1 MAYRVVKF
9 KIKLNQSKDAESIK
23 RFDELL
29 SLSTKFWNHLIDIS
43 HCQYNKINKT
53 FHYENHKFVKHEDYL
68 ELEIPTKG
76 QAEKLG
82 KEFFKDDKIHSH
94 LVQETALR
102 FANAVKKAYKD
113 HKRSPKSGLRFP
125 KFKETGD
132 DYKSLKFKQYNSGYK
147 IDYNNN
153 EISFNLERNQIK
165 FNFIGDDYHK
175 NIIKNNKEKYCLI
188 KKVDKDN
195 YFLCVYIEGDFEV
208 IIKQNTLNVPP
219 PLTIKQKSD
228 FIKKRYKK
236 LDKKEKEY
244 VDKIRKINGR
254 NKEKPLVK
262 EQNAKQFVHPEKQ
275 VGIDPGC
282 GYNNTLTLS
291 NGIVYNF
298 SNSFYAKIARLERNK
313 EKLKGKVVDSKSW
326 IRLNNTIK
334 EQEESIANS
343 RHDWLHKVSKH
354 LMLNYD
360 VISMEDFNSQSFT
373 EDNGIKFLNK
383 QVMNGAF
390 GTLKTF
396 FAYKSAMFKD
406 KKFILINPEY
416 TSQICSNCHRVI
428 KKELSQRVHKC
439 ECGLCID
446 RDINSAINI
455 LLLATDS
462 KFRNQFNSVVDS
474 TKESRNG
481 LGDGGLTTPIDK
493 NELSKVAPLDAHG
506 L

>member
-9 KIKLNQSKDAESIK
+9 PIKINQSKDAESIK
-23 RFDELL
+23 IFDQLL
-29 SLSTKFWNHLIDIS
+29 ELSTKFWNHLIDIS
-43 HCQYNKINKT
+43 NFHYNKINKT
-53 FHYENHKFVKHEDYL
+53 FHYENNEIVKHADFL
-68 ELEIPTKG
+68 ENKIITYN
-76 QAEKLG
+76 QAAFLG
-82 KEFFKDDKIHSH
+82 KEFFKDDYIHSH
-94 LVQETALR
+94 LAQETAFR
-102 FANAVKKAYKD
+102 FANAVDKAFRD
-113 HKRSPKSGLRFP
+113 HKKNPRLGLRFP
-125 KFKETGD
+125 KLKETPD
-132 DYKSLKFKQYNSGYK
+132 DYKSLKCKQYNKGYN
-147 IDYNNN
+147 IDYKNN
-153 EISFNLERNQIK
+153 IVYFNLKPNQLK

-175 NIIKNNKEKYCLI
+175 NIIKNNKEKFCLI

-195 YFLCVYIEGDFEV
+195 YFLCVYIEGDFKTT
-208 IIKQNTLNVPP
+208 IKQNTLNIQ
-219 PLTIKQKSD
+219 PLTQKQKSD

-254 NKEKPLVK
+254 KTEKSPVK
-262 EQNAKQFVHPEKQ
+262 EQNAKQFIHPEKQ

-291 NGIVYNF
+291 NGIVYSF

-313 EKLKGKVVDSKSW
+313 EILKGKTVNSKSW
-326 IRLNNTIK
+326 NKLKATIK
-334 EQEESIANS
+334 KQEDNIANA
-343 RHDWLHKVSKH
+343 RLDWLHKVSKH
-354 LMLNYD
+354 LVLNYD
-360 VISMEDFNSQSFT
+360 VISMEDFNSKSFV
-373 EDNGIKFLNK
+373 EDNGIRFLNK

-396 FAYKSAMFKD
+396 FAYKSKMIEG

-481 LGDGGLTTPIDK
+481 LGDGGLITTVDK
-493 NELSKVAPLDAHG
+493 NKLSKVEPLDAHG